1 MVMNKRGM
9 VILGLM
15 LVCSVSV
22 NAQIAGE
29 ARGLRAVLDQL
40 YDEMIPLSS
49 QLIDVSRII
58 AGFAALWYI
67 AARIWRHLANAE
79 PVDIYPLLRP
89 FALGMCIMLFPTV
102 LTVIN
107 GILKP
112 TVAGTAAMV
121 EGSETA
127 IVALL
132 DAREKAIQKT
142 PYWQMFVG
150 VDGQGDR
157 EKWYRYTNP
166 DAGDEGMIEG
176 LGNDIQFA
184 MAKAQYNFKNAIKQW
199 LSEVLQIIF
208 EAAALCIN
216 TVRTFY
222 LVVLG
227 VLGPLVLG
235 LSVFDGLQNT
245 IRGWLSKYI
254 NVYLWL
260 PVANVFGSI
269 LGKIQ
274 ENMLKLDISQVEQNG
289 QSFFSPTDTG
299 YLIFLVIGIIGYM
312 TVPSLANS
320 IVQAAG
326 NNALLSK
333 ATNVFASGAQ
343 ISTTSAS
350 KVGDATGQM
359 IRGIFS
365 GGSSQ
370 SNSNN
375 QSDSFQ
381 RKKVS
386 GE

>member
-1 MVMNKRGM
+1 
-9 VILGLM
+9 
-15 LVCSVSV
+15 
-22 NAQIAGE
+22 
-29 ARGLRAVLDQL
+29 
-40 YDEMIPLSS
+40 
-49 QLIDVSRII
+49 
-58 AGFAALWYI
+58 
-67 AARIWRHLANAE
+67 
-79 PVDIYPLLRP
+79 
-89 FALGMCIMLFPTV
+89 MLFPTV

>member
-1 MVMNKRGM
+1 MTRK
-9 VILGLM
+9 IW
-15 LVCSVSV
+15 LVTALLVLACFPAD
-22 NAQIAGE
+22 AQIAGE
-29 ARGLRAVLDQL
+29 ARGMRAVLDSL

-49 QLIDVSRII
+49 QLIDVSRIM
-58 AGFAALWYI
+58 AGFGALWYI

-79 PVDIYPLLRP
+79 PIDFYPLLRP
-89 FALGMCIMLFPTV
+89 FALGMCIMMFPTL
-102 LTVIN
+102 LTLMN
-107 GILKP
+107 AILKP

-121 EGSETA
+121 EGSEKA
-127 IVALL
+127 IIALL

-176 LGNDIQFA
+176 IGNSIEFA

-199 LSEVLQIIF
+199 LSEILQIIF

-222 LVVLG
+222 LVVLA

-235 LSVFDGLQNT
+235 LSVFDGLQQT
-245 IRGWLSKYI
+245 MRSWLSKYI
-254 NVYLWL
+254 NVFLWL
-260 PVANVFGSI
+260 PVANIFGSI

-299 YLIFLVIGIIGYM
+299 YLIFLVIGIIGYV

-326 NNALLSK
+326 NNTLLTK
-333 ATNVFASGAQ
+333 ATSVFASGAQ
-343 ISTTSAS
+343 SSTTSAS
-350 KVGDATGQM
+350 KVGDALGQS
-359 IRGIFS
+359 IRNLIL
-365 GGSSQ
+365 GGG
-370 SNSNN
+370 SNSNSGN
-375 QSDSFQ
+375 QNDSHQ